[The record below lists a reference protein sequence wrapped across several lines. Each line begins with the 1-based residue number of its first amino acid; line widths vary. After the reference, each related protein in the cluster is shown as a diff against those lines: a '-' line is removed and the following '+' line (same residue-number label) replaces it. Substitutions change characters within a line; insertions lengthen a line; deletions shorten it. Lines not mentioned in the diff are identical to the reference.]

1 MARDVLRVC
10 VITPS
15 LFNVHGKAAPCS
27 RSELAALME
36 SHMKLI
42 NLTPHAVTLL
52 AEGFAVFDGK
62 AKCYR
67 QPDGVE
73 PFVLAEFPSAGVA
86 RCAVEES
93 LLGEQDVDGFD
104 FTVPF
109 VGVSFGELEGL
120 PAPTGGPVYI
130 VSALV
135 ANAARAQGRHDV
147 VVPAHMVRDADG
159 KILGCLAF
167 AAE

>member
-1 MARDVLRVC
+1 
-10 VITPS
+10 
-15 LFNVHGKAAPCS
+15 
-27 RSELAALME
+27 
-36 SHMKLI
+36 MKLV
-42 NLTPHAVTLL
+42 NLTPHVVTLL

-67 QPDGVE
+67 QPDGVK

-93 LLGEQDVDGFD
+93 LLGEQDVDGF
-104 FTVPF
+104 TVPF
-109 VGVSFGELEGL
+109 IGVYFGEIEGL
-120 PAPTGGPVYI
+120 PAPDGDTVYI
-130 VSALV
+130 VSAIV

-147 VVPAHMVRDADG
+147 VVPARMVRDADG

-167 AAE
+167 AVERPRKDDDFEPYIIDMKGNMV

>member
-1 MARDVLRVC
+1 
-10 VITPS
+10 
-15 LFNVHGKAAPCS
+15 
-27 RSELAALME
+27 
-36 SHMKLI
+36 MKLV

-67 QPDGVE
+67 LPSTMT

-86 RCAVEES
+86 RCAVSET
-93 LLGEQDVDGFD
+93 LLGEQDVDGID
-104 FTVPF
+104 FAVPF
-109 VGVSFGELEGL
+109 VGVTFGEIEGL
-120 PAPTGGPVYI
+120 PAPDGDTIYI
-130 VSALV
+130 VSAIV

-147 VVPAHMVRDADG
+147 VVPARMVRDNEG
-159 KILGCLAF
+159 KVLGCLAF

>member
-1 MARDVLRVC
+1 
-10 VITPS
+10 
-15 LFNVHGKAAPCS
+15 
-27 RSELAALME
+27 
-36 SHMKLI
+36 MKLV

-67 QPDGVE
+67 QPDGVK

-86 RCAVEES
+86 RCAISEV
-93 LLGEQDVDGFD
+93 LLGEQDVDGCD
-104 FTVPF
+104 FTIPF
-109 VGVSFGELEGL
+109 VGVSFGEIEGL
-120 PAPTGGPVYI
+120 PAPVDDTVYI
-130 VSALV
+130 VSAIV

-147 VVPAHMVRDADG
+147 VVPARMVRDAEG